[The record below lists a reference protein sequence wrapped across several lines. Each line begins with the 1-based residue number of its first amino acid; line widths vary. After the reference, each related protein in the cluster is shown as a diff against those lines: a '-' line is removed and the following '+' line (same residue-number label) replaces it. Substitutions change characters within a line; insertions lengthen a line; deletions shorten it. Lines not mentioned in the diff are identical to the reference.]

1 VDLSPEDEKLVTLA
15 RAALGRAVVRSLPP
29 AGAAVRDDT
38 GRTYAAATVEVDG
51 ASVTALQLAVASAI
65 SSGARAFEAA
75 AVVSE
80 DAAPDAEGVKALQA
94 FGPVAAVIRA
104 RPDGSLH
111 DG

>member
-1 VDLSPEDEKLVTLA
+1 MDPEDEKLVTLA
-15 RAALGRAVVRSLPP
+15 RAALGRALVRTMPP
-29 AGAAVRDDT
+29 AGAAVRDDM

-80 DAAPDAEGVKALQA
+80 DTTPDAEGVTALQA
-94 FGPVAAVIRA
+94 FGPVTTVIQA
-104 RPDGSLH
+104 RPDGSIV
-111 DG
+111 G